1 MKKIYILISSLFISS
16 ALLAQEVKNVGIGTT
31 APDQSAVLD
40 IQSVNKGLLIPRL
53 TEAQM
58 NTIVNPAKGLLVFKT
73 EATNSGFFF
82 YNGEKWSPLANGDAN
97 AIATGDVNGWSLSGN
112 AAAVTGV
119 KAAATAASFIGTPD
133 GVPLNLKIGNNF
145 VGKIFGTGIGF
156 LGLGLNSGNNGNGNG
171 YNLAYGHNTLTS
183 LTTGERNI
191 AIGSFALSLNTSGNR
206 NFGLGYEALK
216 VNTSGGDNTAIG
228 YMALSNNTTGR
239 ENMAL
244 GLSSLGANTTGSENI
259 GIGYASLYDLTV
271 GNQNVVIGSRAG
283 RFLRTGA
290 NNVFIGYKAGYN
302 ETTSN
307 KLYIASSETNTP
319 LIYGDFSAKFLSIG
333 DVPVAK
339 RDAVANSGQYSLIVE
354 KGILSEKLKVA
365 LKTSD
370 DWADYV
376 FEPEYKAKM
385 MSLEEVEKFT
395 LENKHLPNVPSAAEL
410 VEKGLDFNE
419 TSRMFMEK
427 IEELTLY
434 MIELNKEVKA
444 LKLENKDLKERL
456 RK

>member
-1 MKKIYILISSLFISS
+1 MKKIYILIYSLFISS

-73 EATNSGFFF
+73 EVANSGFFF
-82 YNGEKWSPLANGDAN
+82 YNGEKWSPLTNGGAN
-97 AIATGDVNGWSLSGN
+97 AIATGDVNGWSLTGN
-112 AAAVTGV
+112 ATAVAGV
-119 KAAATAASFIGTPD
+119 KAAATSESFIGTPA
-133 GVPLNLKIGNNF
+133 GIPLNFKIGGVTAGVLYSNTNLF
-145 VGKIFGTGIGF
+145 LGYQSGLSGVGGGSYNVGIGAQT
-156 LGLGLNSGNNGNGNG
+156 
-171 YNLAYGHNTLTS
+171 LAS
-183 LTTGERNI
+183 LTTGNTNTAVGSGALQSNTTGNLNM
-191 AIGSFALSLNTSGNR
+191 AIGGLSLNNNTIGVSNVA
-206 NFGLGYEALK
+206 LGHAAMNK
-216 VNTSGGDNTAIG
+216 NISGG
-228 YMALSNNTTGR
+228 NNV
-239 ENMAL
+239 AL
-244 GLSSLGANTTGSENI
+244 GKDALFNTNGSFNI
-259 GIGYASLYDLTV
+259 GIGSGALTALTTGNRNTVVGVYAGGVNSY
-271 GNQNVVIGSRAG
+271 GSSN
-283 RFLRTGA
+283 T
-290 NNVFIGYKAGYN
+290 FIGYMAGYN
-302 ETTSN
+302 ETGSN
-307 KLYIASSETNTP
+307 KLYIANTNTTTP
-319 LIYGDFSAKFLSIG
+319 LLYGDFSARFLSIG

-434 MIELNKEVKA
+434 IIELNKEVKA
-444 LKLENKDLKERL
+444 LKLENKDLKEKL